1 MVSMALSVFDIQFMF
16 GRRTLRLSCEGQ
28 VSTDSSRHI
37 SIFYS
42 YFCSL
47 SVILSSNH
55 DMHAK
60 SVEFDLQL

>member
-1 MVSMALSVFDIQFMF
+1 MVRMALSVFDIQFMF
-16 GRRTLRLSCEGQ
+16 SRRTLRLSCEDQ
-28 VSTDSSRHI
+28 VSTDSSRHV